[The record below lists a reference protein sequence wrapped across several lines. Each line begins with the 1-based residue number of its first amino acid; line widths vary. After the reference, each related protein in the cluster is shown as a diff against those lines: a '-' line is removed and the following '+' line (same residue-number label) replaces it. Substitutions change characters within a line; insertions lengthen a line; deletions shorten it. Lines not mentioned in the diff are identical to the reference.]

1 MDKKH
6 KSALDIKKETV
17 STLSGKVARAKTI
30 AFTKYHGLTVN
41 QLGVLRQKV
50 KEAGGEFLVAKNS
63 LLKRALTSNQL
74 PVTGDQFTGP
84 IAAVFSYED
93 EIAPIKAV
101 ADTKKTL
108 GTPQFAFGFFGT
120 KSLDMAGLE
129 NLASIPGRDV
139 LHGKVVGTLAAPIV
153 GIVNVLAANIR
164 NLAIIVGEIAKT
176 KTQ

>member
-1 MDKKH
+1 MDKYK

-17 STLSGKVARAKTI
+17 STLTEKVSRAKTI

-41 QLGVLRQKV
+41 QLGELRQKI

-63 LLKRALTSNQL
+63 LMKRAVTGNQL
-74 PVTGDQFTGP
+74 PVTDNEFMGP

-108 GTPQFAFGFFGT
+108 GVPQFAFGFFGKKT
-120 KSLDMAGLE
+120 LDTAGLE
-129 NLASIPGRDV
+129 NLASIPSRNV
-139 LHGKVVGTLAAPIV
+139 LQGKVVGTLAGPLY
-153 GIVNVLAANIR
+153 GIVNVLSANIR
-164 NLAIIVGEIAKT
+164 NLAIVVNEIAKQ
-176 KTQ
+176 KS